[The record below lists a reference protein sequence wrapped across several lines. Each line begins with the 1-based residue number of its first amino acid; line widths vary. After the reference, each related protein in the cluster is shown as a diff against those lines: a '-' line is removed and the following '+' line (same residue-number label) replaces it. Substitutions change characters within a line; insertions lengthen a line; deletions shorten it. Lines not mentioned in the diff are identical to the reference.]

1 MSNLILNLA
10 VTFEKRQSKTGKLPN
25 KIMVVEFDTAPC
37 IIIRKILPNEPITGN
52 VTLEYFI
59 TPDKN
64 TQFFTHFKEEFI
76 YDINFDEGAYQ
87 TTTLVVITENEIG
100 ENYSENDSCTNNE
113 EEDVIKP
120 VGD

>member
-10 VTFEKRQSKTGKLPN
+10 VTFEKRQSKTGKLLN

-64 TQFFTHFKEEFI
+64 TQFFTHFKEEFN
-76 YDINFDEGAYQ
+76 YDIHFDEGAYQ